1 MGFWSNLFGG
11 GKSKQAKAV
20 ETRPA
25 TPGGDVIR
33 VATPQKVKAEAVKPS
48 AVAAPVADVRAAL
61 KEAGAT
67 GFGQARL
74 RMRLVAAQRAGDIEA
89 AYEAALGLEAIQL
102 QAGRRVGARVWR
114 EQADLFEA
122 QL

>member
-11 GKSKQAKAV
+11 GKSKQAGAATAK
-20 ETRPA
+20 PA
-25 TPGGDVIR
+25 APGGDVIR
-33 VATPQKVKAEAVKPS
+33 VATPQRAKAAATPPMAGEVRTEVKQT
-48 AVAAPVADVRAAL
+48 DRA
-61 KEAGAT
+61 

-89 AYEAALGLEAIQL
+89 AYEAARGLEAIQM

-114 EQADLFEA
+114 QQAESLEA